1 MKMDRK
7 KILSIKRHYFK
18 FIKIFN
24 QINRFALLAYLF
36 FLPTQLGK
44 HFFFSFSYL
53 SGVRVDYL
61 APTLYLNDLI
71 FILIFLLNIRA
82 FKFFLQSSKWLLPI
96 AFLNIFFALSKP
108 VAFYYWIRLLQ
119 LMMVFFIFKNNK
131 LPAKTVILIF
141 ISSAIIQLFIGL
153 NHLLLGRSLQGV
165 FYFLGE
171 RFFNLSTFGIAKID
185 FFGKEILRAYGTF
198 SHPNSL
204 AGFYLLLY
212 VYLLTEKKF
221 NPFFILKNLCLFV
234 LSCLILISFSKVAIF
249 SFLIIN
255 LIYFLLQEKKC
266 LLCHLSKI
274 FIFFVLALIFLQAKG
289 DVLSLSKRLELINNA
304 LIIFSRSPFFGVGL
318 GNYLLAQNAFSSK
331 FYLFFNQPVHNIFLL
346 LMAEIGI
353 LFFIILTFMV
363 LLFFKRIISKKILTT
378 YYLLLVT
385 IFLTGFFDHYW
396 LTLPQNFFLIGVV
409 FALKLF

>member
-1 MKMDRK
+1 MGSK
-7 KILSIKRHYFK
+7 KILSIKKRYFR
-18 FIKIFN
+18 FIKTLNQFN
-24 QINRFALLAYLF
+24 SFLLLAYLF

-61 APTLYLNDLI
+61 APTFYFNDLI
-71 FILIFLLNIRA
+71 FILIFLLNIKT
-82 FKFFLQSSKWLLPI
+82 FNFFLPLFKWILPI

-108 VAFYYWIRLLQ
+108 IAFYYWIRFLQ
-119 LMMVFFIFKNNK
+119 LIMVFFIFKKNK
-131 LPAKTVILIF
+131 LPAKAVLLTF
-141 ISSAIIQLFIGL
+141 TSSAVIQLFIGL
-153 NHLLLGRSLQGV
+153 NHLVLGRSLQGI

-171 RFFNLSTFGIAKID
+171 RYFNLSTFGIAKID
-185 FFGKEILRAYGTF
+185 FFGQEILRAYGTF

-212 VYLLTEKKF
+212 TYLLVEKKF
-221 NPFFILKNLCLFV
+221 NSFFILKNLCLFV
-234 LSCLILISFSKVAIF
+234 FSCLILISFSKVAIF

-266 LLCHLSKI
+266 LFCQLNKI
-274 FIFFVLALIFLQAKG
+274 FIFFVLVLIFLQAKG
-289 DVLSLSKRLELINNA
+289 DVLSLVKRLELINNA

-331 FYLFFNQPVHNIFLL
+331 FYFFFNQPVHNIFLL
-346 LMAEIGI
+346 LMAELGI

-363 LLFFKRIISKKILTT
+363 LLFFKRNVLKKILTN
-378 YYLLLVT
+378 YFLLLT
-385 IFLTGFFDHYW
+385 AIFLTGFFDHYW
-396 LTLPQNFFLIGVV
+396 LTLPQNFFLMGVV